1 MNCTLTTNQDGS
13 VRTLAKGESFASIS
27 CSLSEKRGVIRR
39 NHLDRK
45 PDKRCRAIFFAV
57 FLLMSCVAIV
67 AQDVQT
73 FVSSKAGDRITPKP
87 ILHFE
92 QDLDSSTVKFEIHEG
107 TTYQKIDGFG
117 ASFLEA
123 GLICLNSL
131 PPAERDS
138 VLRALFDRER
148 GAGFSAM
155 KTVIASTDFM
165 SAGPFYSYDD
175 VRGDVAMNHFSIARD
190 LGPNGLLTFIKLAR
204 LYGKFVLQSPMDY
217 PPDWMLIDVN
227 KNQDVNPKYYDALA
241 HYYLR
246 YLQEYE
252 KHGVFIDYLSLF
264 NEPDIYTK
272 IPYSEIDIL
281 LKDHVGPL
289 LQKEGIRTQIMLSEA
304 PNREDAARNYPLV
317 LSDPAARPYVA
328 IAPYHGY
335 DNQDWDKIRSLH
347 RQYPDLPL
355 WMTEVCYAYDAG
367 TPKSMPLP
375 RYDFGDGDYWGNQIF
390 ADLEADTS
398 AWIYWNMILD
408 ERGGPWSV
416 SEIHGNPDP
425 NVQHP
430 VVIVDRHSGKVTYT
444 GLYYYL
450 AHFSKFVRPGDVRI
464 KTTGSL
470 DGIRVMAFKTPDGGF
485 VAELM
490 NSKSDDVEI
499 RLAFHDRQVRLKLPA
514 VSITTALWSG
524 KSATAINK
532 QCKKLDQDR

>member
-1 MNCTLTTNQDGS
+1 LR
-13 VRTLAKGESFASIS
+13 VKSF
-27 CSLSEKRGVIRR
+27 ETVQ
-39 NHLDRK
+39 

-57 FLLMSCVAIV
+57 FLLMSCAATF
-67 AQDVQT
+67 AQDVHT

-87 ILHFE
+87 TLHFE
-92 QDLDSSTVKFEIHEG
+92 RDVDSSTAKFEIHED
-107 TTYQKIDGFG
+107 TPYQKIDGFG

-123 GLICLNSL
+123 GLISLNSL
-131 PPAERDS
+131 PSAERDS
-138 VLRALFDRER
+138 VLRALFDREK

-175 VRGDVAMNHFSIARD
+175 VRDDVAMSHFSIARD
-190 LGPNGLLTFIKLAR
+190 LGPNGLITFIKLAR
-204 LYGKFVLQSPMDY
+204 LYGKFVLQAPMDY

-272 IPYSEIDIL
+272 IPYNEIDIL

-289 LQKEGIRTQIMLSEA
+289 LHKEGIRTQIMLSEA

-317 LSDPAARPYVA
+317 LGDPTARPYVA

-335 DNQDWDKIRSLH
+335 DNQDWDKIKSLH

-367 TPKSMPLP
+367 TPKSMSLP
-375 RYDFGDGDYWGNQIF
+375 RYDFEDGDYWGNQIF
-390 ADLEADTS
+390 NDLEADTS

-408 ERGGPWSV
+408 EKGGPWSV

-430 VVIVDRHSGKVTYT
+430 VVIIDRHSGKVTYT

-450 AHFSKFVRPGDVRI
+450 AHFSKFVRPGDIRI

-470 DGIRVMAFKTPDGGF
+470 DGVRVMAFKTPDGGF
-485 VAELM
+485 VTELM

-499 RLAFHDRQVRLKLPA
+499 RLAFHDRLVRLKLPA
-514 VSITTALWSG
+514 VSITTALWSS

-532 QCKKLDQDR
+532 QSEQLDRD